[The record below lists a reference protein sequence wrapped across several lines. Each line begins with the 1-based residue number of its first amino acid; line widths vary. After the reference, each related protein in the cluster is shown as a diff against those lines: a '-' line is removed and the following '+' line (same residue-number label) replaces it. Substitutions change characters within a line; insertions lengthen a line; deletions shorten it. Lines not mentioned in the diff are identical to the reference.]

1 MAQVA
6 GIIEEWIDVG
16 LRHLLGMPKPC
27 CMGTLF
33 SISQSS
39 TTWPVICQTFIPD
52 DASNILQP
60 HAFVCAQ
67 NELYCNNK

>member
-1 MAQVA
+1 MLQMFLVRNVLYLLLICSGMAQVA

-39 TTWPVICQTFIPD
+39 TT
-52 DASNILQP
+52 
-60 HAFVCAQ
+60 
-67 NELYCNNK
+67 